1 MQITFLS
8 YFCVLQ
14 VRSVKPL
21 LRHDNNFNWQMD
33 WLNCDWFKATIENV
47 EKLVSGNLTKPRQ
60 IYWNIQILKIPPK
73 NFSSKSDSH
82 LPKNSFICL
91 NKSILKMMKHAFYFI
106 LKALFILKIF
116 RFLSWRFGHE
126 GKRAWLER

>member
-21 LRHDNNFNWQMD
+21 LRHDNNFNLQMD

-60 IYWNIQILKIPPK
+60 IYWNIQILKIPK
-73 NFSSKSDSH
+73 KK
-82 LPKNSFICL
+82 LTL
-91 NKSILKMMKHAFYFI
+91 
-106 LKALFILKIF
+106 
-116 RFLSWRFGHE
+116 
-126 GKRAWLER
+126 